1 MFFDEI
7 EPVVEMAE
15 NTGAFVIDND
25 SKADWAI
32 EKVLEREA
40 ECDRLLALVSEKEAA
55 LKERR
60 AEIEKARENGT
71 SYLKGLLRAYFESVK
86 PSSITKTQSSYQLV
100 SGKLVM
106 KKQQPEYV
114 RDEPAMIAWADEN
127 AADFVRVEKR
137 INWADLKK
145 KLTVNGEQ
153 AVFSDTGEIVPGIC
167 VVDRPDVFEVK
178 HG

>member
-1 MFFDEI
+1 MFFDDEQVTVQETEESTFMI
-7 EPVVEMAE
+7 S
-15 NTGAFVIDND
+15 ND
-25 SKADWAI
+25 KEADWAI
-32 EKVLEREA
+32 EKIFDHESER
-40 ECDRLLALVSEKEAA
+40 DRLLQLVEAKEAE
-55 LKERR
+55 LKEKRR
-60 AEIEKARENGT
+60 QITESCENRT
-71 SYLKGLLRAYFESVK
+71 SYLKSMLRVFFEQQK
-86 PSSITKTQSSYQLV
+86 PTSTTKTQSSYQLV

-153 AVFSDTGEIVPGIC
+153 AVFADTGEIVPGIC

-178 HG
+178 K